1 MAVLIYASE
10 LAMSLPYAP
19 LPPALETFVERDNKL
34 FEAELAA
41 SAALASVSGETGRS
55 LKENEMDGV
64 VNNFGKRKASF
75 GMIRTEGKAIDGSVG
90 DRDDNNFDRG
100 RGDSP
105 TSIGAAFGSE
115 ASEVDESDEVS
126 IIADHEKKANE
137 RSESEFVEI
146 EIRQV
151 EPGKQPPPSLLPDIE
166 KPKGMTEVEHKS
178 GGDSVESKTALLDPH
193 VNHSEQDKAH
203 SEKAI

>member
-34 FEAELAA
+34 FEAELTA
-41 SAALASVSGETGRS
+41 SAALASVSGETVPS
-55 LKENEMDGV
+55 LRENEMDGV

-90 DRDDNNFDRG
+90 GRDDNNFDRG

-105 TSIGAAFGSE
+105 TSIDAAFGSE
-115 ASEVDESDEVS
+115 ASEVDEPDEVS
-126 IIADHEKKANE
+126 IIADHEKRANE
-137 RSESEFVEI
+137 RTEREVVEI
-146 EIRQV
+146 EVRQV
-151 EPGKQPPPSLLPDIE
+151 EPGKEPPPPLLPDIE
-166 KPKGMTEVEHKS
+166 KTKEMTELDHKS
-178 GGDSVESKTALLDPH
+178 GVDSVESKTALLDPH
-193 VNHSEQDKAH
+193 VIHSEQDKAQ
-203 SEKAI
+203 SDKVI